1 MSTAQTSLYEA
12 DFNLWLEKQAV
23 ALRQGKFED
32 LDIDNL
38 VEEIESL
45 SRSDKRAL
53 RSHLR
58 VLLLHLLKWK
68 YQSDHLSRSWQA
80 SIYNSRQEIQELL
93 VDSPSLKPYI
103 TEVLATCYQNAR
115 VNAVAETGLALAT
128 FPKQCPFSLEEVL
141 NIDFLPK
148 ESNE

>member
-1 MSTAQTSLYEA
+1 MSTVQTSLYEA

-23 ALRQGKFED
+23 ALRQGRFED
-32 LDIDNL
+32 LDIENL

-45 SRSDKRAL
+45 ARSDKRAL

-68 YQSDHLSRSWQA
+68 YQSDHRRSWQA

-103 TEVLATCYQNAR
+103 IEVLATCYQNAS
-115 VNAVAETGLALAT
+115 VNAVAETGLALTT

-141 NIDFLPK
+141 NIDFLK
-148 ESNE
+148 ESNA